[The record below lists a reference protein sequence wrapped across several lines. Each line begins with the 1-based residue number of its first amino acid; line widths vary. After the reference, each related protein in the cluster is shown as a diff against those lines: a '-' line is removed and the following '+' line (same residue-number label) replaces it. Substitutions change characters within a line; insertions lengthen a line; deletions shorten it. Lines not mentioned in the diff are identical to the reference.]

1 MKAYAYVMEG
11 KNIFVGLS
19 TNMTG
24 EELMAYCTRQVPQ
37 GCPYYTLDDGDLA
50 ALGTTPPE
58 AVEWTGEPDGIG
70 EYVEP
75 VTSGVLG

>member
-1 MKAYAYVMEG
+1 MKAYAYVKEG

-19 TNMTG
+19 TDMDAAS
-24 EELMAYCTRQVPQ
+24 LDAYCKAHVPS
-37 GCPYYTLDDGDLA
+37 GCAYYTLDDGDLV

-70 EYVEP
+70 EYVEQMSE
-75 VTSGVLG
+75 VAE